1 MATKSDDAKKAAELR
16 KQLEAIAGHEIDV
29 SPAQILNLWYP
40 VGAFSTNDGSAT
52 WRSIIFPGKRC
63 NDVTLLDVDGTNST
77 GPNGQR
83 TFLLSDV
90 LCWTSFTFA
99 YPANVVATPRGAS
112 PFFVTTT
119 YQTVGPAPGTG
130 NMDLQIT
137 VYSWQPGGAAAP
149 GVTFDWRCRVVS
161 VPIIF

>member
-1 MATKSDDAKKAAELR
+1 MATKSDDAKKAAELK
-16 KQLEAIAGHEIDV
+16 KQFEAIAGHEIDI

-40 VGAFSTNDGSAT
+40 LGANSTNDGSAT

-77 GPNGQR
+77 GSNGQR
-83 TFLLSDV
+83 TFLLSDM
-90 LCWTSFTFA
+90 LCWSVFVFA

-119 YQTVGPAPGTG
+119 YQTVSGPPGSPNT
-130 NMDLQIT
+130 DLQIT

-149 GVTFDWRCRVVS
+149 NVTFDWRCRVVS
-161 VPIIF
+161 VPIIV

>member
-1 MATKSDDAKKAAELR
+1 MAAKSDDSKKAAELK

-40 VGAFSTNDGSAT
+40 VSASSTTDGSAT
-52 WRSIIFPGKRC
+52 WRSIFFPSKRC
-63 NDVTLLDVDGTNST
+63 NDATLLDVDGTSST

-83 TFLLSDV
+83 TFLLSEV
-90 LCWTSFTFA
+90 LCWTSFVFA
-99 YPANVVATPRGAS
+99 YPANVVATPRGAA
-112 PFFVTTT
+112 PFYLTTT
-119 YQTVGPAPGTG
+119 YQTVGPQPGTL
-130 NMDLQIT
+130 NTDLQIT